1 MARIKPVKA
10 DDIKSTVLDT
20 PGPAVL
26 DFYVATCAPCRALE
40 QRLERVAEQYAGA
53 VAVYRVDAERQPAV
67 INSFHVTSVP
77 TVVVFKAGKEVAR
90 LDGLITE
97 RDLKAAIDKAIAE

>member
-40 QRLERVAEQYAGA
+40 PRLERVAEQYAGA
-53 VAVYRVDAERQPAV
+53 VSVYRMDAEREPAV
-67 INSFHVTSVP
+67 IKSFHVTSVP
-77 TVVVFKAGKEVAR
+77 TVIVFKAGKEVAR
-90 LDGLITE
+90 LDGLITA
-97 RDLKAAIDKAIAE
+97 RDLKSAIDRALSG